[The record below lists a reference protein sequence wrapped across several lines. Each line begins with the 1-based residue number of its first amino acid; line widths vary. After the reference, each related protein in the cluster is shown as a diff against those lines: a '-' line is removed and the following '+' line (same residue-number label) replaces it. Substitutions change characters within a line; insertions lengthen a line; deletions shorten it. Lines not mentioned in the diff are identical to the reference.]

1 MHQSRESRILL
12 DSMTTHLQKLG
23 GVFSVLLVLGCG
35 GDGSTNGTDVAAH
48 DTIDAGPDTSTVACP
63 TVDSVDLGL
72 KTVDLAT
79 GLSAPFTVEIPADAL
94 SILVVVTGASDTLYT
109 LTEVTAPDDTV
120 VVKSGWFEDGN
131 SVVCLS
137 CPNRVA
143 AFYGTHAALI
153 PNAPNVELV
162 PGTWTMQ
169 VGAFQS
175 AGFIPSPDGPH
186 VMVHIKRGAV
196 LPSTGTLPIR
206 AYYSVDG
213 ALGRDDGE
221 DRLALMQSRLQQIYE
236 PAGINVLSE
245 TLAVDEL
252 PPDGAP
258 HTIPGVATALDLD
271 PTTMNVLIF
280 DALNNGGGP
289 AAGFSPVAGGTSPH
303 GGSVVAAQSSV
314 PGFQGTVDALG
325 DVVAHEVGHYLGLW
339 HTREAGSLGIVD
351 PLPDT
356 EDSSSDNL
364 MTADL
369 KGTVLTPMQG
379 QVLRRHPLVTHVC
392 TP

>member
-1 MHQSRESRILL
+1 
-12 DSMTTHLQKLG
+12 MTTHLQKLG

-35 GDGSTNGTDVAAH
+35 GDGSTDATDVVSN
-48 DTIDAGPDTSTVACP
+48 DTIDAGTDTSPLACP
-63 TVDSVDLGL
+63 IVESVDLGM
-72 KTVDLAT
+72 KTTDLAT

-94 SILVVVTGASDTLYT
+94 SMLVVVTGASDTLYT
-109 LTEVTAPDDTV
+109 LTEVTAPGDTV
-120 VVKSGWFEDGN
+120 VVKKGWFEGGN

-137 CPNRVA
+137 CPNRIG

-175 AGFIPSPDGPH
+175 AGFIPSPDGAH
-186 VMVHIKRGAV
+186 VVVHIKRGAV

-206 AYYSVDG
+206 AYYAVGG
-213 ALGRDDGE
+213 ALDRADGE
-221 DRLALMQSRLQQIYE
+221 DRLAIMQSRLQQIYE
-236 PAGINVLSE
+236 PAGISVLPE
-245 TLAVDEL
+245 TLAVDGL
-252 PPDGAP
+252 PADA
-258 HTIPGVATALDLD
+258 TLLAIPGVATGLALD
-271 PTTMNVLIF
+271 PTRVNVLIF

-303 GGSVVAAQSSV
+303 GGSVVAVQSSA
-314 PGFQGTVDALG
+314 PGFQGTVDVLG

-339 HTREAGSLGIVD
+339 HTRESGGLGIVD

-356 EDSSSDNL
+356 EDNSSDNL

-369 KGTVLTPMQG
+369 KGTVLTPMQVE
-379 QVLRRHPLVTHVC
+379 VLRRHPLVTHAC
-392 TP
+392 PP